1 MRSEVALYALRRLAL
16 FPIYFLVFSILIFS
30 VVMYAPGDP
39 VDIIAGPTASEETR
53 KLISKEYG
61 FDRPLYEQYFSYMGD
76 FLRLDFGNSLRFSDR
91 PVAELLWER
100 IQVSAPL
107 GLVASVIGVSL
118 GILVGLFATFKRGTW
133 LDTMLLSGFLVFAAI
148 PSLLLIQFFILLFS
162 LKLGWL
168 PAGWQGGW
176 EGIFTTSAVIPVL
189 TLSLVGVAGMAR
201 FIRTITLSIMDEQY
215 VRTAKARGIHPA
227 RIAMGYVL
235 RNAWL
240 PLMTVLIPIFFTFF
254 EGSFFVEQIYGIP
267 GLARFTIDSV
277 FGRDYPVILAVGI
290 LGSMLSIFTILVVDI
305 FYFVADPRISLKR

>member
-1 MRSEVALYALRRLAL
+1 MRSEVVFYAFKRLAI
-16 FPIYFLVFSILIFS
+16 FPIYFLVFSFLIFS
-30 VVMYAPGDP
+30 VVMSPPGDP

-53 KLISKEYG
+53 QLISKEYG
-61 FDRPLYEQYFSYMGD
+61 FDRPVYEQYISYMCD
-76 FLRLDFGNSLRFSDR
+76 FMRLDFGNSLRFSDR
-91 PVAELLWER
+91 SVGELLWER
-100 IQVSAPL
+100 VQVSAPL
-107 GLVASVIGVSL
+107 GLVASVIGVFL

-133 LDTMLLSGFLVFAAI
+133 LDTVLLSGFLVFAAI

-176 EGIFTTSAVIPVL
+176 EGIFTTSAIIPIL
-189 TLSLVGVAGMAR
+189 TLSLVGVVGMAR
-201 FIRTITLSIMDEQY
+201 FIRTITLGIMDEQY
-215 VRTAKARGIHPA
+215 VRTAKAKGLHPA
-227 RIAMGYVL
+227 KIATRYVL

-305 FYFVADPRISLKR
+305 LYFVADPRVSLKR

>member
-1 MRSEVALYALRRLAL
+1 MRSEVAFYALRRLAV
-16 FPIYFLVFSILIFS
+16 FPVYFLVFSLLIFF

-39 VDIIAGPTASEETR
+39 IDIIAGPTASEETR
-53 KLISKEYG
+53 QLIREQYG

-76 FLRLDFGNSLRFSDR
+76 FLQGDFGDSLRFQDR

-107 GLVASVIGVSL
+107 GLVASVIGVFL

-133 LDTMLLSGFLVFAAI
+133 IDTLLLSGFLVFAAI

-176 EGIFTTSAVIPVL
+176 EGIFTTSAIIPIL
-189 TLSLVGVAGMAR
+189 TLSLVGVIGMAR
-201 FIRTITLSIMDEQY
+201 FVRTITLGIMDEQY
-215 VRTAKARGIHPA
+215 VRTAKAKGLHPSK
-227 RIAMGYVL
+227 IATRYVL

-240 PLMTVLIPIFFTFF
+240 PLMTVLVPIFFTFF

-290 LGSMLSIFTILVVDI
+290 IGSMLSIFIILVVDI
-305 FYFVADPRISLKR
+305 LYFLADPRISLKR